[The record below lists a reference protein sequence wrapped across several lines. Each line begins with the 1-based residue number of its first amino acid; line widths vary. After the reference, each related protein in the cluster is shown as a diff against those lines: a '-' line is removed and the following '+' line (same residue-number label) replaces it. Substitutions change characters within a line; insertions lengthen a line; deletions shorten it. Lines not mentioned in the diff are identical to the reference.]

1 MAFKQCGRV
10 AKLFA
15 LLCVFLLY
23 RTLPS
28 IQAEKHSLYYI
39 YTGLSK
45 PVDLPGIYEFTA
57 MGLLDD
63 TQIDYYNS
71 EEQRNIAKQTW
82 MKEKLPEDYWEEDT
96 QFTKSK
102 EQWIRLNI
110 FSLMKC
116 MKQNES
122 DLHVLQWR
130 HGCEVE
136 QGYEPKRINEYCYD
150 GEDFL
155 SYDYQEAQWVAPV
168 DTNLIS
174 KWKWENVPILNQHT
188 ADYLKMECEVWLKR
202 FRQYADEELRKA
214 SLPDVHMFARKSRNE
229 TQLKLICMA
238 SSFYAKDMMMTIR
251 KYRTPLP
258 EITST
263 EIRPNPDGTFQIQKS
278 VEINEDEEAEYDCFV
293 THKSME
299 EPIIK
304 KWDGNCLDC
313 PTDTF
318 IALIG
323 AGIVVSVLLPIV
335 LVFYIKH
342 KKCLNGSTGP
352 IYTMAPQTPG
362 TSLSLNEQTPG
373 TTLTLNEQT
382 PGTTLTLNE
391 QTPGTTLTLNEQT
404 PGTTLTLNEQTPG
417 TTLTLN
423 EQTPGTT
430 LTLNEQT
437 PGTTLTLNEQT
448 PDQDTDSETPD
459 SSDASSVERISPQ
472 GEASSD
478 DKSIVFSI
486 QGRCWPNGCPKKDCI
501 VVPTFHKHDDGE
513 KTSNIVGKIES
524 F

>member
-1 MAFKQCGRV
+1 MKERCKHQKITINSHMAFKQCGRV

-28 IQAEKHSLYYI
+28 IQA
-39 YTGLSK
+39 GLSK

-63 TQIDYYNS
+63 RQIDYYNS
-71 EEQRNIAKQTW
+71 EEQKKIPKQTW

-96 QFTKSK
+96 QFRKSK
-102 EQWIRLNI
+102 EQWIRKNI

-174 KWKWENVPILNQHT
+174 KWKWENVPILKQHT

-202 FRQYADEELRKA
+202 FREYADEELRKA

-278 VEINEDEEAEYDCFV
+278 VEISEDEKAEYDCFV

-304 KWDGNCLDC
+304 KWDGKCLDC

-318 IALIG
+318 IVMIG
-323 AGIVVSVLLPIV
+323 KWIFWRFGGFLLLAIVVLMVYFIM
-335 LVFYIKH
+335 
-342 KKCLNGSTGP
+342 KKRLNGSTGP

-391 QTPGTTLTLNEQT
+391 QTPGTSLTLNEQT

-417 TTLTLN
+417 TSLS
-423 EQTPGTT
+423 
-430 LTLNEQT
+430 
-437 PGTTLTLNEQT
+437 LNEQT
-448 PDQDTDSETPD
+448 PDQDTGSETPD
-459 SSDASSVERISPQ
+459 SSDTNSVELISPQ

-478 DKSIVFSI
+478 DKSIVFPI
-486 QGRCWPNGCPKKDCI
+486 QGRCWPNGCPKQDCI
-501 VVPTFHKHDDGE
+501 VVPTFHKHYDGM
-513 KTSNIVGKIES
+513 KTSNIVVKIETI
-524 F
+524 